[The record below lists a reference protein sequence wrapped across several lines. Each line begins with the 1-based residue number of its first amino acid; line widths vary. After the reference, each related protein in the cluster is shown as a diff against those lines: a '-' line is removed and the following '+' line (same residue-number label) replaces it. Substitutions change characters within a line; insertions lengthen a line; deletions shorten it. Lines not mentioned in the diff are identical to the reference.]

1 MHHFILH
8 SAVSSKIWFS
18 FNVTDQMIA
27 RCDVPGMETM
37 QYFDYEE
44 ILNESFSPLI
54 SSGIWTREACG
65 LFRPCF
71 TLATFQVLSCQA
83 AELEHVEILLSNRQ
97 NLKQRRAILCP
108 SLTPSRIHLHVV
120 KDRISICT
128 KVVILNDKSFLHMI
142 QQKLA
147 MLVVERKAITTEI
160 TFPCKAMPPPQ
171 LPTHPPNN

>member
-1 MHHFILH
+1 
-8 SAVSSKIWFS
+8 
-18 FNVTDQMIA
+18 MIA

-97 NLKQRRAILCP
+97 NLKQHRAILYP

-128 KVVILNDKSFLHMI
+128 KVVILNYKSSLHMI

-160 TFPCKAMPPPQ
+160 TFSCKAMPPPA
-171 LPTHPPNN
+171 PYPPPQ